1 MHFLSNQ
8 KKYGQKKYGQKKY
21 GAWNLKYCCSCIAI
35 FILCLFFLSGCSFL
49 HSPNNF
55 RVKDFDEYKI
65 KRVAVFPFYNRSN
78 TMNAGEIVTKAFIGE
93 FYDSGKFEI
102 EFPGNVKKFIVGER
116 IIIRKGIGADHIKLI
131 GKRLNVDAV
140 IIGCVKKYE
149 SEGKKKNARIPVIS
163 VDVRM
168 IHTDSCSIL
177 WIGQNYSRGDDYETI
192 FGIGRIKSLSAL
204 SRRLV
209 NELIDTIPRSG
220 IRD

>member
-1 MHFLSNQ
+1 MYFLSNQ
-8 KKYGQKKYGQKKY
+8 KKYGQKKYGV
-21 GAWNLKYCCSCIAI
+21 WNLKYCCSCIAI
-35 FILCLFFLSGCSFL
+35 FILCLSFLSGCSFL

-55 RVKDFDEYKI
+55 RAKDFDEYKI

-78 TMNAGEIVTKAFIGE
+78 TMNAGEIVTKAFIGKL
-93 FYDSGKFEI
+93 YDSGKFEI
-102 EFPGNVKKFIVGER
+102 EFPGNVKKFIIGER

-168 IHTDSCSIL
+168 IHTNSCSIL

-192 FGIGRIKSLSAL
+192 FGIGRIRSLSAL
-204 SRRLV
+204 SRKLV
-209 NELIDTIPRSG
+209 NELIDTIP
-220 IRD
+220 ITDQEVN